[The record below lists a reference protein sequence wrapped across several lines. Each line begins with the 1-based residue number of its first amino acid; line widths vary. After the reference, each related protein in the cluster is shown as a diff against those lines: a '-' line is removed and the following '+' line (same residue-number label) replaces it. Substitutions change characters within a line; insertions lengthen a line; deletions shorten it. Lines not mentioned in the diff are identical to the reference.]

1 LSYLQDFLTLEFAPD
16 SISSK
21 KSFFGSSYS
30 FFCDSFGEK
39 REKLLELELLYDRP
53 YIKGSSC
60 WFTMISLYS
69 KKLLGCLDPLRCKLN
84 DCKGLTELDYV
95 LHSSIK
101 L

>member
-39 REKLLELELLYDRP
+39 REKLLELGLYDGFF
-53 YIKGSSC
+53 IKGS
-60 WFTMISLYS
+60 FNRLTVVSLYS
-69 KKLLGCLDPLRCKLN
+69 TKLVRCLDPLRCKLD
-84 DCKGLTELDYV
+84 DCEGLTGIGYV
-95 LHSSIK
+95 LSSSIK